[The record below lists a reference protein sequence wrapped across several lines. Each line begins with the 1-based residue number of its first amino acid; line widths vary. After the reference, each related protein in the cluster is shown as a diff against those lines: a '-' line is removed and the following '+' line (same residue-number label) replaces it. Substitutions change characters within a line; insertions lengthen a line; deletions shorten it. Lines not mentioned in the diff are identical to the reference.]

1 MRNPF
6 GVMDVPDPD
15 DEEVMQFAG
24 STTLEESA
32 DDENAKPWCTA
43 DNGIQHD
50 MVEAIGRAAGT
61 AARTPPYRAM
71 PRINGNRAEPK
82 RE

>member
-1 MRNPF
+1 
-6 GVMDVPDPD
+6 MDVPDPD

-32 DDENAKPWCTA
+32 DDENAKPWCSA
-43 DNGIQHD
+43 GNGNQHD
-50 MVEAIGRAAGT
+50 IVRHLVEPLERRRGPHHTR
-61 AARTPPYRAM
+61 RC
-71 PRINGNRAEPK
+71 